1 MKKDL
6 AGVWKFIF
14 FYNQITNSEENKEP
28 KDQNLFICYKK
39 EYNFLGVYCL
49 LLLSHFSAPTKSSP
63 SAPETATD
71 LSSY

>member
-49 LLLSHFSAPTKSSP
+49 LLVTHLAVPYRSTVNNTSHAIS
-63 SAPETATD
+63 
-71 LSSY
+71 L